1 MNKFIKT
8 VATAGSVALI
18 LTGTAVADPPANF
31 DVYTLDGTNMVQFGD
46 YGAAAGTQTCPDGY
60 TCGTPVT
67 GKGFLQRQLID
78 GGGNQ
83 FFQTIVTPEDA
94 VGAPAA
100 LAFSD
105 ETFVRVGTTGLS
117 GKQAASETAAGTT
130 FATSTIVNSGW
141 AALNGAGTYNE
152 LEVAQ
157 SITVNDGSQDTAF
170 NSFTL
175 NQAADAAGTVN
186 GKYMDVTQA
195 VMITADATTT
205 DNLGDDMQKFV
216 MRQASGNLNNNAH
229 VLGAPVLLPNAAV
242 TDVAWAATDD
252 VKVVWVGQQMPV
264 SGVESFRFQ
273 FYDNLTTAAADSISD
288 FQVGASTTPWTWVQP
303 FGAVAPVMTIP

>member
-78 GGGNQ
+78 GSGNQ

-105 ETFVRVGTTGLS
+105 ETFVQVGTTGLS
-117 GKQAASETAAGTT
+117 GKQNAMETAAGTT
-130 FATSTIVNSGW
+130 FNTSTIVNSGW

-157 SITVNDGSQDTAF
+157 SITVNDGSQDTAY

-186 GKYMDVTQA
+186 GKYMDVTQS

-205 DNLGDDMQKFV
+205 DNVGDDMQKFV

-273 FYDNLTTAAADSISD
+273 FYDNVTTAAADSISD
-288 FQVGASTTPWTWVQP
+288 FQVGAATTPWTWVAP
-303 FGAVAPVMTIP
+303 FGAAPVMTIP